1 MYPEIT
7 FRVNLVTQNR
17 LSTVA
22 PTATLAEAENFKNT
36 RSSYINVFNI
46 GGNVQMAHDGTFTV
60 SGEKA
65 AYLKRTFVSSPASPE
80 DLLVIVE

>member
-1 MYPEIT
+1 
-7 FRVNLVTQNR
+7 
-17 LSTVA
+17 
-22 PTATLAEAENFKNT
+22 
-36 RSSYINVFNI
+36 
-46 GGNVQMAHDGTFTV
+46 MAHDGTFTV